1 MIAAAGY
8 VDAPGRRDIY
18 FSQGRGSET
27 FDGYGLLDITVNYS
41 IPVWESL
48 SPWIKFDMF
57 NVFNNDKQVNGNVAV
72 AVDPNSPVDALG
84 IPTGFVEG
92 PNFGEP
98 TSVDHYPQYIANV
111 DGLRTFL
118 MSFGLRF

>member
-48 SPWIKFDMF
+48 SPWIKFDLF
-57 NVFNNDKQVNGNVAV
+57 NALNNDKQIYGNTTVS
-72 AVDPNSPVDALG
+72 VDPDSPLDEFG
-84 IPTGFVEG
+84 IPTGFIEG
-92 PNFGEP
+92 PRFGEA
-98 TSVDHYPQYIANV
+98 TSVDHYPQYLPNV
-111 DGLRTFL
+111 DGLRSFL
-118 MSFGLRF
+118 ASFGVRW